1 MLNTQLLLAALCGA
15 ITAIILYF
23 LTRKNKSMSWMMS
36 AVVGILIVLFIFPDP
51 QIAKNL
57 ADIFN
62 NYSLAIQKIIW
73 IAAWGGTAYIV
84 MLFF

>member
-1 MLNTQLLLAALCGA
+1 
-15 ITAIILYF
+15 
-23 LTRKNKSMSWMMS
+23 MMS